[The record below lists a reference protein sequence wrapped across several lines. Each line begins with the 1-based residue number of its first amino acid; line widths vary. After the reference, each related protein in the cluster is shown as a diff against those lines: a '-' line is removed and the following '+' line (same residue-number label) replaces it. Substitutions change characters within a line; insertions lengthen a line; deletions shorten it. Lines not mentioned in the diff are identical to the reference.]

1 MTRPLR
7 RLFTQARKAKRWSQ
21 TQAAQK
27 AGLSL
32 TIVSKSEMQLVTKL
46 HTALAL
52 CRIYDIPLDTLA
64 ACYWYE
70 RGEHGDDTARPD
82 ALLGRSAG
90 PQAAPS
96 TPRRGVL

>member
-1 MTRPLR
+1 MTQPLR
-7 RLFTQARKAKRWSQ
+7 QLFTQARKAKRWSQ

-32 TIVSKSEMQLVTKL
+32 TIVFKSEMQLVTKL

-52 CRIYDIPLDTLA
+52 CRIYGIPLDTLA

-70 RGEHGDDTARPD
+70 RGEHGDDTAGP
-82 ALLGRSAG
+82 ATPTGRSVG
-90 PQAAPS
+90 PQTAPG
-96 TPRRGVL
+96 TPRPGVL

>member
-32 TIVSKSEMQLVTKL
+32 TIVFKAEMQLVTKL

-70 RGEHGDDTARPD
+70 RGEHGDDTKNPATH
-82 ALLGRSAG
+82 AGRVAG
-90 PQAAPS
+90 PQAAPD
-96 TPRRGVL
+96 TPRPGVL